1 MKKLL
6 YLSIFIFAFCLLP
19 NTTEAGILFKL
30 VIHTCLVG
38 YWDFQDGT
46 GYTAHDKSGY
56 DNDGTFQSAMT
67 QDDWVDGKIGKALEL
82 DGGSNDY
89 VDFGNPAELQLGN
102 TGTVTAWLKYST
114 QGGPRGVVSKNNYVN
129 DLNGY
134 NLGISSSNQGITG
147 EIADES
153 DNNYIKSS
161 GYDDDQWHH
170 VVFTWDGSYLRIYVD
185 GSSDATPVSQTLT
198 PVSGVYNL
206 HIGKIASVDNYY
218 YDGIIDE
225 VRIYNRA
232 LSAGE
237 VERLYKLSQPKFLA
251 PTREGLVGYWP
262 FEEGTGTKAGDHSG
276 TGNHGDLQNME
287 ESDWKDGKLGGALD
301 FNGSNEYVN
310 AGNPPALQL
319 GNTGTIA
326 AWIFETDDN
335 RNHIVGKNDWPN
347 DRDGYTFEAT
357 NSGGSKRLIADLS
370 SATANNQI
378 WGDTSLQNDTWY
390 HVVYTWD
397 GSFLRLYLNGESDTT
412 PVAQTLTPNSGV
424 YDLWIGGSPTYGDA
438 YFNGLIDEV
447 RIYDRALEANE
458 IEVLYKSGLAKIN
471 TSQNDKLTDGLVG
484 LWSFNGPDM
493 DGNEAYDRSG
503 QGNHGT
509 ISGAVPT
516 IGRIGQALDFDG
528 DDDDIKILHD
538 ASLDLDSTDFTI
550 VLWFITNIQ
559 PPPAFASLITK
570 RDAYSTQDWRMYMS
584 DTNGE
589 LVFFLGEGTGNW
601 DAVLQGLDYIPPAN
615 EWHHIAMTRTVG
627 SPDTYE
633 LFGNGVSKGTDTST
647 GSWTSSDSIFI
658 GAEAACC
665 RLNGKI
671 DEVRI
676 YNRALSEQEIQRL
689 YNMGR

>member
-1 MKKLL
+1 
-6 YLSIFIFAFCLLP
+6 
-19 NTTEAGILFKL
+19 
-30 VIHTCLVG
+30 
-38 YWDFQDGT
+38 
-46 GYTAHDKSGY
+46 
-56 DNDGTFQSAMT
+56 
-67 QDDWVDGKIGKALEL
+67 
-82 DGGSNDY
+82 
-89 VDFGNPAELQLGN
+89 
-102 TGTVTAWLKYST
+102 
-114 QGGPRGVVSKNNYVN
+114 
-129 DLNGY
+129 
-134 NLGISSSNQGITG
+134 
-147 EIADES
+147 
-153 DNNYIKSS
+153 
-161 GYDDDQWHH
+161 
-170 VVFTWDGSYLRIYVD
+170 
-185 GSSDATPVSQTLT
+185 
-198 PVSGVYNL
+198 
-206 HIGKIASVDNYY
+206 
-218 YDGIIDE
+218 
-225 VRIYNRA
+225 
-232 LSAGE
+232 
-237 VERLYKLSQPKFLA
+237 
-251 PTREGLVGYWP
+251 
-262 FEEGTGTKAGDHSG
+262 
-276 TGNHGDLQNME
+276 
-287 ESDWKDGKLGGALD
+287 
-301 FNGSNEYVN
+301 
-310 AGNPPALQL
+310 
-319 GNTGTIA
+319 
-326 AWIFETDDN
+326 
-335 RNHIVGKNDWPN
+335 
-347 DRDGYTFEAT
+347 
-357 NSGGSKRLIADLS
+357 
-370 SATANNQI
+370 
-378 WGDTSLQNDTWY
+378 
-390 HVVYTWD
+390 
-397 GSFLRLYLNGESDTT
+397 
-412 PVAQTLTPNSGV
+412 
-424 YDLWIGGSPTYGDA
+424 
-438 YFNGLIDEV
+438 V